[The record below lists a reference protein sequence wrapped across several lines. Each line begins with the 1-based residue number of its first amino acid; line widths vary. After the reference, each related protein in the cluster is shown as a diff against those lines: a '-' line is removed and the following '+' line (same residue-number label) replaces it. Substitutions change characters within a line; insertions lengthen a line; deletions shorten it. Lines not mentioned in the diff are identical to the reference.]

1 MLTVRQEW
9 LDRLITIVG
18 NVIDNLSEGKLK
30 EQLPLDF
37 HAERAAFAPLEA
49 FGRCMLGLAPWLEAD
64 SATLEIRER
73 VLQANW
79 REKVLLCMDKATD
92 PASPDFMNF
101 HAGHQPLV
109 DAAFLAHAIL
119 RAPKALGASMPEK
132 TRRQLAAALRSSRI
146 ISPGSTN
153 WLFFSAMVEA
163 GLFMLGEEY
172 DMLRVLYALRS
183 FRSWYKGDGMYGDGP
198 FFHFDYYNSFVIHPM
213 YVDLVKLLADEHHE
227 IRAMRTEV
235 NARAARYASILER
248 MIGPEGS
255 YPVVGRSMWSLILP
269 GAISVYNLIV
279 ARTFIVSSI
288 PGELL
293 EASQIDGCSDVRYYL
308 SIVLP
313 LSGAIIA
320 VEALFYAVGHW
331 NAYFNA
337 MIYLS
342 KRSLYPL
349 TLYLREILMASNIDP
364 STVTDPELQA
374 RLIDMV
380 GIIKYALIVVAVV
393 PVLLFYPF
401 VQKYFVK
408 GVMIGSV
415 KG

>member
-1 MLTVRQEW
+1 MDRFKNYSACDKAFLVVVILVLT
-9 LDRLITIVG
+9 LFFITVLYPCIFVVSASFSSG
-18 NVIDNLSEGKLK
+18 TAVQS
-30 EQLPLDF
+30 
-37 HAERAAFAPLEA
+37 
-49 FGRCMLGLAPWLEAD
+49 GRVVLFPVD
-64 SATLEIRER
+64 PTLEGYKT
-73 VLQANW
+73 VLNTPTVWVGYRNSIFYTAVGTLINLALTMTAAYCLS
-79 REKVLLCMDKATD
+79 RKDLPGC
-92 PASPDFMNF
+92 NF
-101 HAGHQPLV
+101 IML
-109 DAAFLAHAIL
+109 AFTFT
-119 RAPKALGASMPEK
+119 M
-132 TRRQLAAALRSSRI
+132 
-146 ISPGSTN
+146 
-153 WLFFSAMVEA
+153 FFS
-163 GLFMLGEEY
+163 GG
-172 DMLRVLYALRS
+172 
-183 FRSWYKGDGMYGDGP
+183 
-198 FFHFDYYNSFVIHPM
+198 IIPM
-213 YVDLVKLLADEHHE
+213 YIQVRNLKLLN
-227 IRAMRTEV
+227 T
-235 NARAARYASILER
+235 
-248 MIGPEGS
+248 
-255 YPVVGRSMWSLILP
+255 MWSLILP